1 MIRLLNF
8 SFNGRSTRL
17 EYWRVQVL
25 SVVLAGLVTAVS
37 LVTIHWTGGYL
48 FLGYLPVFALSL
60 AVGVRR
66 LHDRGRSG
74 WWYLVF
80 VIGPYVCAQGANEL
94 LAYQAPKN
102 PLLSL
107 PFSLAAL
114 GLGLWGM
121 VEIGF
126 LRGRTG
132 PNRYGDDPVMTAALD
147 ETFA

>member
-8 SFNGRSTRL
+8 SFKGRSTRL

-25 SVVLAGLVTAVS
+25 SVVLGGLVALVS
-37 LVTIHWTGGYL
+37 LLTIRWTGGYL
-48 FLGYLPVFALSL
+48 FLGYLPLLVLSL
-60 AVGVRR
+60 AASVRR
-66 LHDRGRSG
+66 LHDRDRSG
-74 WWYLVF
+74 WWFLVF
-80 VIGPYVCAQGANEL
+80 VIGPYACAQGANEL
-94 LAYQAPKN
+94 LAFQAPMN

-114 GLGLWGM
+114 GLGLWGL

-126 LRGRTG
+126 LRGRAG
-132 PNRYGDDPVMTAALD
+132 PNRYGDDPAMIAAVG